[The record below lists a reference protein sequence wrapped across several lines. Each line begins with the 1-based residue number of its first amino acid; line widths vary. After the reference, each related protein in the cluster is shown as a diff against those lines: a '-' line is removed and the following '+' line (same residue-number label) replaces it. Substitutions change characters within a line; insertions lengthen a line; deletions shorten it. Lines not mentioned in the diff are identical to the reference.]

1 MSFKLQMTDEMT
13 RFIRDSDRL
22 TDADA
27 GRLIRMLLDV
37 ADGIPV
43 RGSIP
48 QPLTHTL
55 PIFVGQIERFRASYE
70 RSKASALE
78 RQRRSRERIAA
89 LFGSRGVVDGD
100 ESLSRVTAVTPRDM
114 RDTSESASRASRV
127 TSVTPRDMRDT
138 SESASRA
145 SRVTAVTP
153 RDMRDHCD
161 ERENSN
167 PSSLASSPRSSIPH
181 HTIPDHESTDST
193 LVAPARERA
202 HTRGRSESE
211 SGRVGIDRYE
221 DCHDLSRD
229 PVELAVAFCLEDDPK
244 KARRSYRR
252 QFTRIG
258 EYAFRQELA
267 RFWGEVNA
275 GEEPRNRGA
284 AFTARLKTIET
295 FDAEEAGKARQAIAA
310 LSRQNQ
316 EENTP

>member
-27 GRLIRMLLDV
+27 GLLIRFLLDA
-37 ADGIPV
+37 ADGIPL
-43 RGSIP
+43 RGRIP

-55 PIFVGQIERFRASYE
+55 PIFIGQIEYFKASYE
-70 RSKASALE
+70 RKKVQALE
-78 RQRRSRERIAA
+78 RQRKRRERLDA
-89 LFGSRGVVDGD
+89 L
-100 ESLSRVTAVTPRDM
+100 AVTRDK
-114 RDTSESASRASRV
+114 RDKRDSGDDPSRV
-127 TSVTPRDMRDT
+127 TSVTRVTTRDSRDDDL
-138 SESASRA
+138 
-145 SRVTAVTP
+145 SRVTSVTRVTT
-153 RDMRDHCD
+153 RDNRDARESENVAD
-161 ERENSN
+161 GSLER
-167 PSSLASSPRSSIPH
+167 RHTTPH

>member
-78 RQRRSRERIAA
+78 RKRRSRERIAA

-100 ESLSRVTAVTPRDM
+100 GSLSRVTAVTPRDM

-127 TSVTPRDMRDT
+127 TAVTGVT
-138 SESASRA
+138 GASRVT
-145 SRVTAVTP
+145 RVTAVTP

-167 PSSLASSPRSSIPH
+167 ASSLASSPRSSIPH

-310 LSRQNQ
+310 LSWQNQ

>member
-78 RQRRSRERIAA
+78 RKRRSRERIAA

-100 ESLSRVTAVTPRDM
+100 VSLSRVTAVTPR
-114 RDTSESASRASRV
+114 A
-127 TSVTPRDMRDT
+127 MRDT

-145 SRVTAVTP
+145 SRVTAVTGVTRASRVTSVTAVTP
-153 RDMRDHCD
+153 RDRRDHCD

-167 PSSLASSPRSSIPH
+167 ASSLASSPRSSIPH

-193 LVAPARERA
+193 LDAPARERA

-284 AFTARLKTIET
+284 AFTARLKTIESY
-295 FDAEEAGKARQAIAA
+295 DAEEASAARKAIDE
-310 LSRQNQ
+310 LSSK
-316 EENTP
+316 